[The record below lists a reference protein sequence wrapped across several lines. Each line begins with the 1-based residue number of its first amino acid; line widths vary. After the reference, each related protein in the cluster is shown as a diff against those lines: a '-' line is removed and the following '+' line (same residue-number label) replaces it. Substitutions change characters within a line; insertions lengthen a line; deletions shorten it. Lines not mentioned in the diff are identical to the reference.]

1 MTEDKVRDQAGQI
14 LGFTD
19 SSDAKSGVG
28 QITSFNS
35 LGFSG
40 IKDRPDGWYLP
51 SKPFLP
57 AIILE
62 TKSTSTLLKQAHID
76 ELLKNCKIARTKY
89 KNVVGILYNGD
100 DIMVFLN
107 GLRREG
113 ESELQNKEYYL
124 GLFSQDRINKG
135 MIYLL
140 TKRIND
146 SLHIDFGIKNLYHRM
161 IFTACALVAKRY
173 GASLVAGMNYQTF
186 HTSIHSTLAKSL
198 EEERKQNQKIDIL
211 LDVYSEIKMNSTEN
225 QEAIDNFIDWV
236 SQISDN
242 INSDFWNGEDVMG
255 IFFNEFNRYKK
266 KSEHG
271 QVFTPDHITS
281 LMYRLIEVDKNDM
294 VGDFACG
301 SGAFLVKS
309 MCNMIKEAGG
319 VNTHKATEI
328 QKTQLYG
335 IEFDREI
342 FALACAN
349 MLIHKDG
356 KTNLRQLDTRSEE
369 ASKWIKSIGIKKI
382 LMNPPFEE
390 KYGCMKIVTNVLEG
404 VPAGT
409 KCAFILPDK
418 KLEKHGGKKL
428 LKKHSL
434 DKIIK
439 LPEKTFNE
447 GVTTSIFIFTA
458 GKPHKDK
465 SIFACYIS
473 EDGLETVKNQ
483 GRQDVRNRWQDIED
497 YWVEV
502 IRRQSGDDS
511 IQWVIPTE
519 HMSYQMPKPPFEL
532 FEEDFVSVLMDYELF
547 KREILS
553 KDFKEEIANKILY
566 QSHASEDV
574 DKFIFTIPKESSHE
588 EN

>member
-255 IFFNEFNRYKK
+255 IFFNEFNRYR
-266 KSEHG
+266 
-271 QVFTPDHITS
+271 S
-281 LMYRLIEVDKNDM
+281 LPRIIL
-294 VGDFACG
+294 
-301 SGAFLVKS
+301 
-309 MCNMIKEAGG
+309 
-319 VNTHKATEI
+319 
-328 QKTQLYG
+328 
-335 IEFDREI
+335 
-342 FALACAN
+342 
-349 MLIHKDG
+349 
-356 KTNLRQLDTRSEE
+356 LR
-369 ASKWIKSIGIKKI
+369 
-382 LMNPPFEE
+382 
-390 KYGCMKIVTNVLEG
+390 
-404 VPAGT
+404 
-409 KCAFILPDK
+409 
-418 KLEKHGGKKL
+418 
-428 LKKHSL
+428 
-434 DKIIK
+434 
-439 LPEKTFNE
+439 
-447 GVTTSIFIFTA
+447 
-458 GKPHKDK
+458 
-465 SIFACYIS
+465 
-473 EDGLETVKNQ
+473 
-483 GRQDVRNRWQDIED
+483 
-497 YWVEV
+497 
-502 IRRQSGDDS
+502 
-511 IQWVIPTE
+511 
-519 HMSYQMPKPPFEL
+519 
-532 FEEDFVSVLMDYELF
+532 
-547 KREILS
+547 
-553 KDFKEEIANKILY
+553 
-566 QSHASEDV
+566 
-574 DKFIFTIPKESSHE
+574 
-588 EN
+588 